1 MMFTY
6 TGNWDDSNWYY
17 YEFNTTNL
25 DVDEAVDKYFLML
38 EWVEN
43 NIDGFHKHCKWQ
55 MTDTLIKVKF
65 RHEKDYFYFMLRW
78 S

>member
-1 MMFTY
+1 MFSH
-6 TGNWDDSNWYY
+6 TGNWDDSNWHY
-17 YEFNTTNL
+17 YEYNTTNL
-25 DVDEAVDKYFLML
+25 DIDDAVNKYMEML

-43 NIDGFHKHCKWQ
+43 NIDGHYKHCKWQ
-55 MTDTLIKVKF
+55 MTDELIKIKF